1 MKEHPMLYIDTAT
14 ELDYIEARLKDVPEK
29 IVSKRILK
37 TALTAAARQARK
49 QMVKD
54 NKQRYALKKSGTFS
68 RESKVIA
75 AKTSKLEATV
85 LASGPKHKLYEFT
98 SRQNTARLA
107 ARAKVLKEAPLKSL
121 EIDGR
126 KAFIA
131 TIANK
136 NGSTHTG
143 IFQRKTSARNPI
155 DERISLTSADM
166 FGRVARKPE
175 VADLVYDMLAKEVEK
190 RIEKALE

>member
-1 MKEHPMLYIDTAT
+1 MKEQPMLYIDTAT
-14 ELDYIEARLKDVPEK
+14 ELDYIEARLKDVSEK
-29 IVSKRILK
+29 IASKRILK

-49 QMVKD
+49 QLIKD

-107 ARAKVLKEAPLKSL
+107 ARAKVLKESPLKAL
-121 EIDGR
+121 EVDNR
-126 KAFIA
+126 KAFVV
-131 TIANK
+131 TMES
-136 NGSTHTG
+136 GHQG
-143 IFQRKTSARNPI
+143 IFQRKTKGRNPI
-155 DERISLTSADM
+155 VELVSPTAADM

-175 VADLVYDMLAKEVEK
+175 VAELVYDMLAKEVEK

>member
-1 MKEHPMLYIDTAT
+1 MKEQPMLYIDTAT

-29 IVSKRILK
+29 IASKRILK

-49 QMVKD
+49 QLIKD

-68 RESKVIA
+68 RESKIIA

-107 ARAKVLKEAPLKSL
+107 ARAKVLKESPLKAL
-121 EIDGR
+121 EVDNR
-126 KAFIA
+126 KAFVA
-131 TIANK
+131 TMERHISKKDQRPKSDCGARFTYSCGHVRPRCSK
-136 NGSTHTG
+136 ARGCRAGLRYACEGS
-143 IFQRKTSARNPI
+143 RKAHR
-155 DERISLTSADM
+155 EGA
-166 FGRVARKPE
+166 
-175 VADLVYDMLAKEVEK
+175 
-190 RIEKALE
+190 

>member
-1 MKEHPMLYIDTAT
+1 MPGYIDTAT

-29 IVSKRILK
+29 IASKRILK

-49 QMVKD
+49 QLIKD

-107 ARAKVLKEAPLKSL
+107 ARAKVLKE
-121 EIDGR
+121 
-126 KAFIA
+126 
-131 TIANK
+131 T
-136 NGSTHTG
+136 
-143 IFQRKTSARNPI
+143 
-155 DERISLTSADM
+155 
-166 FGRVARKPE
+166 
-175 VADLVYDMLAKEVEK
+175 
-190 RIEKALE
+190 

>member
-1 MKEHPMLYIDTAT
+1 MSVHSLLWIDTDET
-14 ELDYIEARLKDVPEK
+14 FTD
-29 IVSKRILK
+29 IVSRLDKLPYEIPKERILK
-37 TALTAAARQARK
+37 TALTATARQARK
-49 QMVKD
+49 QLIKD

-107 ARAKVLKEAPLKSL
+107 VRAKVLKESPLKAL
-121 EIDGR
+121 EVDNR
-126 KAFIA
+126 KAFVA
-131 TIANK
+131 TM
-136 NGSTHTG
+136 GSGHQG
-143 IFQRKTSARNPI
+143 IFQRKTKSRNPI
-155 DERISLTSADM
+155 VELVSPTAADM

-175 VADLVYDMLAKEVEK
+175 VAELVYDMLAKEVEK

>member
-1 MKEHPMLYIDTAT
+1 MKEQPMLYIDTAT

-29 IVSKRILK
+29 IASKRILK
-37 TALTAAARQARK
+37 TALTAAARQAR
-49 QMVKD
+49 
-54 NKQRYALKKSGTFS
+54 KQRYALKKSGTFS

-107 ARAKVLKEAPLKSL
+107 ARAKVLKESPLKAL
-121 EIDGR
+121 EVDNR
-126 KAFIA
+126 KAFVA
-131 TIANK
+131 TMES
-136 NGSTHTG
+136 GHQG
-143 IFQRKTSARNPI
+143 IFQRKTKGRNPI
-155 DERISLTSADM
+155 VELVSPTAADM

-175 VADLVYDMLAKEVEK
+175 VAELVYDMLEKEVEK

>member
-1 MKEHPMLYIDTAT
+1 MKEQPMLYIDTAT

-29 IVSKRILK
+29 IASKRILK

-49 QMVKD
+49 QLIKD

-68 RESKVIA
+68 RESKIIA

-107 ARAKVLKEAPLKSL
+107 ARAKAL
-121 EIDGR
+121 EVDNR
-126 KAFIA
+126 KAFVV
-131 TIANK
+131 TMES
-136 NGSTHTG
+136 GHQG
-143 IFQRKTSARNPI
+143 IFQRKTKGRNPI
-155 DERISLTSADM
+155 VELVSPTAADM

-175 VADLVYDMLAKEVEK
+175 VAELVYDMLAREVEK

>member
-1 MKEHPMLYIDTAT
+1 MI
-14 ELDYIEARLKDVPEK
+14 
-29 IVSKRILK
+29 
-37 TALTAAARQARK
+37 
-49 QMVKD
+49 KD

-68 RESKVIA
+68 RESKGIA

-107 ARAKVLKEAPLKSL
+107 VRAKVLKESPLKAL
-121 EIDGR
+121 EVDNR
-126 KAFIA
+126 KAFVA
-131 TIANK
+131 TMES
-136 NGSTHTG
+136 GHQG
-143 IFQRKTSARNPI
+143 IFQRKTKSRNPI
-155 DERISLTSADM
+155 VELVSPTAADM

-175 VADLVYDMLAKEVEK
+175 VAELVYDMLAKEVEK

>member
-1 MKEHPMLYIDTAT
+1 MKEQPMLYIDTAT

-29 IVSKRILK
+29 IASKRILK

-49 QMVKD
+49 QLIKD

-107 ARAKVLKEAPLKSL
+107 ARAKVLKESPLKAL
-121 EIDGR
+121 EVDNR
-126 KAFIA
+126 KAFVA
-131 TIANK
+131 TMES
-136 NGSTHTG
+136 GHQG
-143 IFQRKTSARNPI
+143 IFQRKTKGRNPI
-155 DERISLTSADM
+155 VELVSPTAADM

-175 VADLVYDMLAKEVEK
+175 VAELVYDMLAKEG
-190 RIEKALE
+190 A

>member
-1 MKEHPMLYIDTAT
+1 MSVHSLLWIDT
-14 ELDYIEARLKDVPEK
+14 DEAFTD
-29 IVSKRILK
+29 IVSRLDKLPYEIPKERILK
-37 TALTAAARQARK
+37 TALTATARQARK
-49 QMVKD
+49 QLIKD

-136 NGSTHTG
+136 SGSTHTG

-175 VADLVYDMLAKEVEK
+175 VAELVYDMLAKEVEK